1 MGESA
6 KGNNKA
12 KSVGGGRP
20 AGSTGCKG
28 RSALCSRAA
37 FAVLRAEGKNF
48 LGVTAKQE
56 ESHNAGAKKDKR

>member
-6 KGNNKA
+6 KGNDKA
-12 KSVGGGRP
+12 RSVGVGSL

-28 RSALCSRAA
+28 RSALCSGAA
-37 FAVLRAEGKNF
+37 FAVSRAEDKDF